1 MGAFAEG
8 ALIHQFTS
16 TATAGGTTALT
27 VTSTTWQRF
36 TGTTTETV
44 TLPDATTMRRGR
56 EFVIDNR
63 STGALTVN
71 FSGSSL
77 AAEIAPGTSRTYRLF
92 GNGAAAGDWA
102 ISNQVDVDGPL
113 ALFATRSANDSLL
126 NIGANQV
133 TGSDGTTKST
143 PPLDDTIQSYVAST
157 IDFQTATAVGGT
169 TGGAF
174 TTEAGTFTRPAIA
187 LGQFTR
193 MVMVYQSGNNAID
206 TKFSPSAASQ
216 GALEDAGTLFSSL
229 DGTPVGFVDLE
240 STGASNFNFKTPGAA
255 TDIIENLG
263 LTTFASGA
271 GGGAGGDESFK
282 LQSIS
287 SNVGTIKK
295 GYILLSDGRELA
307 TYDGAFTNVAL
318 AFDLKSAVNTAGVT
332 APSATTTYYLYLDLN
347 AIPGSSLTDGDSDRV
362 VYGAQSGTSGMFTVL
377 ATTPEFTNLSRY
389 IPLASLKTDG
399 SSDYVSFADLNGRKH
414 TLPTSLSAAN
424 IEASVR
430 DQLLG
435 STYELASPVIFSVD
449 AETCVDTGTSTG
461 EYTGSYDLD
470 ATEILATVNL
480 LDGEVLD
487 APVKIQE
494 LDLSVYW
501 GTKPTLATTYEVSR
515 NGGAEYQT
523 ITMTEVGS
531 TGAYYGTHA
540 FTAEAAEVSILT
552 QAAKDTDTALNGT
565 TQQSI
570 GQLFTTVDPVVMTS
584 VDLDIIKTGL
594 PVGNVYASIY
604 TDDTGAPG
612 TLIGESQALAISG
625 LSTGTE
631 NFTFPDVVLDDT
643 VYHFVIRT
651 DAEYKGVFSTGV
663 TEIKI
668 ENASSATSGLAVND
682 GSVWTPVA
690 TSALKYELKGQP
702 LDVRVKITANAGEPA
717 TVKVDALSIF
727 YVPEAQGSV
736 NGTAFCQTFSFNST
750 DNTDSFVLTWL
761 PDPKL
766 LSVYYKETGQVFRE
780 GAYSISGQTIIFPV
794 DSFNNGGVPA
804 TVTLEFIQLEGS
816 SFDNSDSNAASITTI
831 NNNLDALAVKTAC
844 TDQVD
849 VADISVPF
857 TTITGRKPIKNL
869 AAIPST
875 HLGIERVHLK
885 NKIFLLD
892 DEVGPTGQV
901 VYGTHDPLDRVRYY
915 GLWTLGDSDQGKF
928 IASQL
933 SGNSFVELTFYGT
946 GLNILAGIQGLA
958 TDLEIYVDGSL
969 DSSPSL
975 LASNVLINRKY
986 DQNQVHNLIS
996 GLTLGTHTIRVSLKT
1011 GSVIGLT
1018 VYGFEFL
1025 NESTTLDIPTGDIIV
1040 GEDRLTIA
1048 ATSAAYASDFD
1059 TASDAVGTKGGCA
1072 VVYGERQADGTF
1084 DVKKRFNATDGSQLN
1099 LGAASHANET
1109 LQRKINFREFG
1120 AGRAD
1125 DFSTLA
1131 GSPSDRA
1138 FTLDDGTTT
1147 LVGNDASSTVGI
1159 GDLKDGFGL
1168 DAGVGFLTITFVGTG
1183 LDIELDTFGGT
1194 LASGVDIYV
1203 DGSSIFSGLS
1213 GTAFGTVSGTKPIVS
1228 GLPFG
1233 THTVNIEATSAG
1245 TGPYYKSFLI
1255 YAPTKP
1261 AIPAGAAELGSY
1273 YLMADFVV
1281 QSSDAEESISSGV
1294 LRKHSTREFVYQ
1306 NDWTATL
1313 ALNRI
1318 GGWYLRSFAS
1328 GVNDNGSLTFY
1339 GTGVVVITRLDDNTN
1354 AWNLTLID
1362 SAGVEITDFSSYSF
1376 TKNDANLTLTSN
1388 PANISCTAGTGTNA
1402 SVRLSGLPLGLYT
1415 LKMNHV
1421 SGAQAEINAFDIVTP
1436 VFSYD
1441 ADRLLLHDRL
1451 IGSNSVRSEVGL
1463 ANFVKEKKFF
1473 VDGVDLG
1480 ASKTKWQ
1487 RKTELLNHTAPGVI
1501 EPLSF
1506 HGLTIGKTYRASGW
1520 ILAHVIPSTGTAV
1533 HIEFEYASGGNISR
1547 IFYLVNNSGAAE
1559 SKSCGWSV
1567 VFTATETTVQVNVI
1581 TFTPS
1586 GEISAGPNLL
1596 WSLLEELPN
1605 HIETSEW

>member
-102 ISNQVDVDGPL
+102 ISNQVDIDGPL

-750 DNTDSFVLTWL
+750 DNTDSFALTWL

-816 SFDNSDSNAASITTI
+816 SFDNTDANANSIATI

-869 AAIPST
+869 AAIPSA
-875 HLGIERVHLK
+875 HLGIERVHHK

-892 DEVGPTGQV
+892 DEAGPSGEP
-901 VYGTHDPLDRVRYY
+901 VYGTHDHLDRIRYY
-915 GLWTLGDSDQGKF
+915 GNLAATSDSNGEYVAADSDY
-928 IASQL
+928 AE
-933 SGNSFVELTFYGT
+933 VTFYGT
-946 GLNILAGIQGLA
+946 GLNILVADLGNAARDARA
-958 TDLEIYVDGSL
+958 TIDGGGEGANFMPSGTL
-969 DSSPSL
+969 SGVLGGREYDSNTVVN
-975 LASNVLINRKY
+975 AV
-986 DQNQVHNLIS
+986 S
-996 GLTLGTHTIRVSLKT
+996 GLTLGIHTVKIRGNTYLRSF
-1011 GSVIGLT
+1011 
-1018 VYGFEFL
+1018 GFEFL
-1025 NESTTLDIPTGDIIV
+1025 NESTTIDIPTGDVII

-1084 DVKKRFNATDGSQLN
+1084 DVKKRFNATDGSQLD
-1099 LGAASHANET
+1099 LGAASHTNET

-1306 NDWTATL
+1306 KDWTATL

-1436 VFSYD
+1436 VYAYD

-1463 ANFVKEKKFF
+1463 ANFYKEKKFF
-1473 VDGVDLG
+1473 ADGADLG
-1480 ASKTKWQ
+1480 NCKDKFQKKSGT
-1487 RKTELLNHTAPGVI
+1487 TNPTAVGLIPG
-1501 EPLSF
+1501 LSF
-1506 HGLTIGKTYRASGW
+1506 RNLKLGKVYHMGWTIKANAITTGGHRIRVTMEFGDGTDITEA
-1520 ILAHVIPSTGTAV
+1520 ADVTSTG
-1533 HIEFEYASGGNISR
+1533 GGSNQ
-1547 IFYLVNNSGAAE
+1547 LVSMGG
-1559 SKSCGWSV
+1559 S
-1567 VFTATETTVQVNVI
+1567 I
-1581 TFTPS
+1581 TFIATDTIVQFLIQVIDS
-1586 GEISAGPNLL
+1586 GEIASSDATLT
-1596 WSLLEELPN
+1596 ELN
-1605 HIETSEW
+1605 NTVGTTEF

>member
-102 ISNQVDVDGPL
+102 ISNQVDIDGPL

-206 TKFSPSAASQ
+206 TKFAPSAASQ

-750 DNTDSFVLTWL
+750 DNTDSFALTWL

-816 SFDNSDSNAASITTI
+816 SFDNTDANANSIATI

-869 AAIPST
+869 AAIPSA
-875 HLGIERVHLK
+875 HLGIERVHHK

-892 DEVGPTGQV
+892 DEAGPSGEP
-901 VYGTHDPLDRVRYY
+901 VYGTHDHLDRIRYY
-915 GLWTLGDSDQGKF
+915 GNLAATSDSNGEYVAADSDY
-928 IASQL
+928 AE
-933 SGNSFVELTFYGT
+933 VTFYGT
-946 GLNILAGIQGLA
+946 GLNILVADLGNAARDARA
-958 TDLEIYVDGSL
+958 TIDGGGEGANFMPSGTL
-969 DSSPSL
+969 SGVLGGREYDSNTVVN
-975 LASNVLINRKY
+975 AV
-986 DQNQVHNLIS
+986 S
-996 GLTLGTHTIRVSLKT
+996 GLTLGIHTVKIRGNTYLRSF
-1011 GSVIGLT
+1011 
-1018 VYGFEFL
+1018 GFEFL
-1025 NESTTLDIPTGDIIV
+1025 NESTTIDIPTGDVII

-1109 LQRKINFREFG
+1109 LQRKINWREFG
-1120 AGRAD
+1120 VGRGD
-1125 DFSTLA
+1125 DFSTLT
-1131 GSPSDRA
+1131 GTNSSRA

-1147 LVGNDASSTVGI
+1147 LVGETPRSNAHPGNSDVLIINLLNTELI
-1159 GDLKDGFGL
+1159 
-1168 DAGVGFLTITFVGTG
+1168 ITFVGTG
-1183 LDIELDTFGGT
+1183 LDVVSTQS
-1194 LASGVDIYV
+1194 ASGATDTTDVSI
-1203 DGSSIFSGLS
+1203 DG
-1213 GTAFGTVSGTKPIVS
+1213 VSVGNWVATTITDQTLVPIVS

-1233 THTVNIEATSAG
+1233 THTVRFENTNDALADIG
-1245 TGPYYKSFLI
+1245 FIDFLI

-1261 AIPAGAAELGSY
+1261 TIPAGAAELGSY
-1273 YLMADFVV
+1273 FLMADFVANATAGANTLATGNLRKNALREWVYTGTATAIAGDPDKISGSYV
-1281 QSSDAEESISSGV
+1281 QLQSNGATAEYVFWGTGFEFRFDGAQDADLEIDGSSDFSGF
-1294 LRKHSTREFVYQ
+1294 T
-1306 NDWTATL
+1306 T
-1313 ALNRI
+1313 
-1318 GGWYLRSFAS
+1318 
-1328 GVNDNGSLTFY
+1328 
-1339 GTGVVVITRLDDNTN
+1339 
-1354 AWNLTLID
+1354 
-1362 SAGVEITDFSSYSF
+1362 SSYGVGTF
-1376 TKNDANLTLTSN
+1376 TTN
-1388 PANISCTAGTGTNA
+1388 PANVAPAFSA
-1402 SVRLSGLPLGLYT
+1402 SSGIEVSGLTLGLHT
-1415 LKMNHV
+1415 FKVTANGA
-1421 SGAQAEINAFDIVTP
+1421 SGFNSQSIDIITP
-1436 VFSYD
+1436 VYAYD

-1463 ANFVKEKKFF
+1463 ANFYKEKKFF
-1473 VDGVDLG
+1473 ADGADLG
-1480 ASKTKWQ
+1480 NCKDKFQKKSGT
-1487 RKTELLNHTAPGVI
+1487 TNPTAVGLIPG
-1501 EPLSF
+1501 LSF
-1506 HGLTIGKTYRASGW
+1506 RNLKLGKVYHMGWTIKANAITTGGHRIRVTMEFGDGTDITEA
-1520 ILAHVIPSTGTAV
+1520 ADVTSTG
-1533 HIEFEYASGGNISR
+1533 GGSNQ
-1547 IFYLVNNSGAAE
+1547 LVSMGG
-1559 SKSCGWSV
+1559 S
-1567 VFTATETTVQVNVI
+1567 I
-1581 TFTPS
+1581 TFIATDTIVQFLIQVIDS
-1586 GEISAGPNLL
+1586 GEIASSDATLT
-1596 WSLLEELPN
+1596 ELN
-1605 HIETSEW
+1605 NTVGTTEF